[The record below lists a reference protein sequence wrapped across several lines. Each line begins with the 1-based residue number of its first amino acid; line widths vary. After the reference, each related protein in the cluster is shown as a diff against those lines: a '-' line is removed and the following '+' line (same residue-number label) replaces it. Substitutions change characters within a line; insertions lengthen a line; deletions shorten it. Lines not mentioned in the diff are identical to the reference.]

1 MRMTPALRRLLVV
14 TLLCAFAAAAHAC
27 PSCKDNL
34 DAAANGGGLG
44 RGFYYSILAM
54 VTAPYLAAGA
64 IGFAIWRAVRRVRP
78 AVPVTG

>member
-1 MRMTPALRRLLVV
+1 MRRVLLVALV
-14 TLLCAFAAAAHAC
+14 CAVAAAAHAC

-64 IGFAIWRAVRRVRP
+64 IGFAVWRTVRRTRP
-78 AVPVTG
+78 PVPAAG